1 MFRRVA
7 REAAEARMRAVIVV
21 VGLGLLPWMR
31 PASADPPYALTVS
44 RHPSVR
50 DFSENEVKQLL
61 RTAST
66 VMRNAGCPV
75 TFTLE
80 GAVRTFSSA
89 NVPNNIVTEADL
101 DKVHGEPT

>member
-1 MFRRVA
+1 MDAARQRGPTHAVA
-7 REAAEARMRAVIVV
+7 
-21 VGLGLLPWMR
+21 GPG
-31 PASADPPYALTVS
+31 
-44 RHPSVR
+44 PSGVR

-101 DKVHGEPT
+101 DKVHGEPANVKIVKEIHCCVGRKNKPDTRF